1 MSSWFRS
8 TPDTYFLLCD
18 ASSTWSAS
26 FECFTRCNQQT
37 QLYNSWLHG
46 VEVSVVRNKIAV
58 TLNLAGVVLQYVQ
71 ICYIHHTVSRESL
84 FSRHCVGS
92 GSAVNAVFPDFVKVP
107 DKILDKRLLIKLRS
121 HVIRITI
128 SIGAIVVV
136 AQVTIHRDYYQW
148 NNKHKHTHTRLTA
161 LFPGLPR

>member
-46 VEVSVVRNKIAV
+46 VEVSVVRNMIAV
-58 TLNLAGVVLQYVQ
+58 TLNPAWVVLQYVQ

-84 FSRHCVGS
+84 FFQTLRGS
-92 GSAVNAVFPDFVKVP
+92 GSAVNAIFTDFAKVP
-107 DKILDKRLLIKLRS
+107 DKVLDKRLLIKLRS
-121 HVIRITI
+121 HGIRITI

-136 AQVTIHRDYYQW
+136 AQVTIHRDYYQC
-148 NNKHKHTHTRLTA
+148 NNKHT
-161 LFPGLPR
+161 PV